1 MWLLYVFTLH
11 WSHISIKACRLLAFA
26 FIHYTH
32 TLAMNI
38 DTYILLL
45 LIILFP
51 TSHAF
56 CNHPQIHNLHTHK
69 RPQTAFCFY
78 ARHSSDMESRILSLE
93 TRLCG
98 EIFSHVPMESTIVD
112 IVNQLQQNSQEV
124 CYNVKVELS
133 FVWIW
138 EYNAKPV
145 MNDIFMGLETY
156 GLLKS
161 PTSDLTISLIQW
173 YFHREISGNRLKA

>member
-1 MWLLYVFTLH
+1 
-11 WSHISIKACRLLAFA
+11 
-26 FIHYTH
+26 
-32 TLAMNI
+32 MNI

-112 IVNQLQQNSQEV
+112 IVNQLQQNSQEGDLRES
-124 CYNVKVELS
+124 VEGVRWLVVYPRPCNNILYS
-133 FVWIW
+133 WKIKK
-138 EYNAKPV
+138 ASHRTLKPYITPRQV
-145 MNDIFMGLETY
+145 PIC
-156 GLLKS
+156 KS
-161 PTSDLTISLIQW
+161 HSMRQKS
-173 YFHREISGNRLKA
+173 RGN